1 MSSCYKRLFRWTLV
15 SFSFFLP
22 CLPRNITG
30 IIKIWQPPPLKEF
43 FPQQAL
49 LHRTFTSGFTPMSM
63 LSLEYLRGLKWDG
76 FGRNFVNSL
85 FNPIQTA
92 PSLINWITFNKTVQ
106 VRLPNLAKF
115 IWEHFKVI
123 VTCTSTLMLSWLPI
137 FCGHFFFWKT
147 CLFFKKKFLFLF
159 LLSFLP
165 TPDQTAFLN
174 IDVGFMFEN
183 RFWLGV
189 DRKIK
194 IYYLVL
200 KTINIKTLNN
210 FLDVLKQCRNSTDL
224 I

>member
-22 CLPRNITG
+22 CLPRNIIGT
-30 IIKIWQPPPLKEF
+30 IKIWQPPPLKEF

-49 LHRTFTSGFTPMSM
+49 LHRTFTSGFTPMFT
-63 LSLEYLRGLKWDG
+63 LSLEYLSGLKRDG
-76 FGRNFVNSL
+76 FGRKFANSL
-85 FNPIQTA
+85 FYPIQTA

-106 VRLPNLAKF
+106 VRPPNLAKF

-123 VTCTSTLMLSWLPI
+123 VACTSTLMLPWLPI
-137 FCGHFFFWKT
+137 FCGHFFF
-147 CLFFKKKFLFLF
+147 FFKKKVLFLF
-159 LLSFLP
+159 LLLFLP

-189 DRKIK
+189 DRIIK

>member
-1 MSSCYKRLFRWTLV
+1 MSPCYKRLFRWTLV

-30 IIKIWQPPPLKEF
+30 TIKIWQPLPLKEF

-49 LHRTFTSGFTPMSM
+49 LHRTFTSGFTPMFM
-63 LSLEYLRGLKWDG
+63 LSLEYLNGLKWDG
-76 FGRNFVNSL
+76 FGRNFANSL

-106 VRLPNLAKF
+106 VRPPNLAKF
-115 IWEHFKVI
+115 ICEHFKVI
-123 VTCTSTLMLSWLPI
+123 VTCTSTLMLPWLPI
-137 FCGHFFFWKT
+137 FCGHFFF
-147 CLFFKKKFLFLF
+147 LKKKVLFLF
-159 LLSFLP
+159 LLLFLP

-183 RFWLGV
+183 GFWLGV
-189 DRKIK
+189 DRIIK
-194 IYYLVL
+194 VYYLVL
-200 KTINIKTLNN
+200 KTINIKTRNN
-210 FLDVLKQCRNSTDL
+210 FLDVLKQCRNSTNL

>member
-1 MSSCYKRLFRWTLV
+1 MSSCYKGLFRWTVV

-30 IIKIWQPPPLKEF
+30 TIKIRQPPPLKEF

-49 LHRTFTSGFTPMSM
+49 LHRTFTSGFTPMFT
-63 LSLEYLRGLKWDG
+63 LSLEYLSGLKRNG
-76 FGRNFVNSL
+76 FARKFANSL
-85 FNPIQTA
+85 FNPIQTE

-106 VRLPNLAKF
+106 VRPPNLAKF

-123 VTCTSTLMLSWLPI
+123 VTCTSTLMLPWLPI
-137 FCGHFFFWKT
+137 FCGHFFFEN
-147 CLFFKKKFLFLF
+147 LPFFKKKKVLFLF

-183 RFWLGV
+183 SLTRGRSDNKNLLFG
-189 DRKIK
+189 
-194 IYYLVL
+194 
-200 KTINIKTLNN
+200 
-210 FLDVLKQCRNSTDL
+210 S
-224 I
+224 